1 MSKRAWTY
9 EEIEFLK
16 DNVGRMKIATISRQ
30 LDRTETAVELKIK
43 RLGLSNTKSF
53 TGQLT
58 MHELATLLKIDPK
71 SVKLWIDN
79 HGLKYTRRAT
89 RNTRKFYFIKP
100 EDFWEWAKNHKER
113 IDFSKIERQSIVPE
127 PAWVDGERSKQRRV
141 NYRAWTTVEI
151 HSMIELIST
160 GTPFSDIGKRLNRS
174 PISIQRKYQRM
185 NRMKNA
191 VHH

>member
-1 MSKRAWTY
+1 MKKRTWTY

-16 DNVGRMKIATISRQ
+16 DNVGRMKISTIANH
-30 LDRTETAVELKIK
+30 LHRTETAVELKIK

-79 HGLKYTRRAT
+79 HGLRYTKKAT

-100 EDFWEWAKNHKER
+100 EDFWDWAKNNKSR
-113 IDFSKIERQSIVPE
+113 IDFSKIEKNAIVPE
-127 PAWVDGERSKQRRV
+127 PCWVEGERSKQKRV

-151 HSMIELIST
+151 NSMIELVAT

-185 NRMKNA
+185 SKA
-191 VHH
+191 VK

>member
-1 MSKRAWTY
+1 MKKRAWTF

-16 DNVGRMKIATISRQ
+16 DNVGRMKISTISNQ

-79 HGLKYTRRAT
+79 HGLKYTRKAT

-100 EDFWEWAKNHKER
+100 EDFWEWAKNHKEKV
-113 IDFSKIERQSIVPE
+113 DFSKIEKQTIVPE
-127 PAWVDGERSKQRRV
+127 PAWVEGERSKQKRV

-151 HSMIELIST
+151 HSMIELVST
-160 GTPFSDIGKRLNRS
+160 GTTFTDIGKRLNRS

-185 NRMKNA
+185 NRVNS
-191 VHH
+191 VVQ

>member
-1 MSKRAWTY
+1 MKKRTWTY

-16 DNVGRMKIATISRQ
+16 DNVGRMKISTIANHV
-30 LDRTETAVELKIK
+30 DRTETAVELKIK

-79 HGLKYTRRAT
+79 HGLRYTKKAT

-100 EDFWEWAKNHKER
+100 EDFWDWAKNNKSR
-113 IDFSKIERQSIVPE
+113 IDFSKIEKNAIVPE
-127 PAWVDGERSKQRRV
+127 PCWVEGERSKQKRV

-151 HSMIELIST
+151 NSMIELVAT
-160 GTPFSDIGKRLNRS
+160 GTPFSVIGKRLNRS

-185 NRMKNA
+185 SKA
-191 VHH
+191 VK

>member
-1 MSKRAWTY
+1 MKKRTWTY

-16 DNVGRMKIATISRQ
+16 DHVGRMKISTIANQ

-79 HGLKYTRRAT
+79 HGLKYTKKAT

-100 EDFWEWAKNHKER
+100 EDFWGWAKNNKDR
-113 IDFSKIERQSIVPE
+113 VDFSKIERNAIVPE
-127 PAWVDGERSKQRRV
+127 PDWVEGERSKRKRV

-151 HSMIELIST
+151 NSMIELVAT

-174 PISIQRKYQRM
+174 SISIQRKYQRM
-185 NRMKNA
+185 IKA
-191 VHH
+191 VR